1 MNILDYSK
9 HSSIMRN
16 MAKFVPHHGNQDQKR
31 LNQILRNL
39 NNIGLGLILRN
50 ENKICYMKLMK
61 YMNYLGS
68 IRYVLN
74 TEKSMKS
81 LLTKEILK

>member
-1 MNILDYSK
+1 MLMNILDYFK
-9 HSSIMRN
+9 HSNIMRN
-16 MAKFVPHHGNQDQKR
+16 TVKFALHHGSQDQKP
-31 LNQILRNL
+31 LNLILRNL
-39 NNIGLGLILRN
+39 SNIGQGLILRN

-61 YMNYLGS
+61 YTNYLGS

-81 LLTKEILK
+81 II

>member
-1 MNILDYSK
+1 MLMNILDYFK
-9 HSSIMRN
+9 HSSITRN
-16 MAKFVPHHGNQDQKR
+16 MVKFAPLHGNLDQKP
-31 LNQILRNL
+31 LNQTLKSL
-39 NNIGLGLILRN
+39 SNIGQVLILRN

-61 YMNYLGS
+61 NMNYLES

-81 LLTKEILK
+81 YK

>member
-1 MNILDYSK
+1 MNILDYFK
-9 HSSIMRN
+9 LSSIMRN
-16 MAKFVPHHGNQDQKR
+16 MAKFVPHHGNQDQKP
-31 LNQILRNL
+31 LNQTLKSL
-39 NNIGLGLILRN
+39 SNIGQGLILRN

-61 YMNYLGS
+61 NMNYLGS

-81 LLTKEILK
+81 IINIRDS